1 MGYSGK
7 PVGRGRER
15 RTQRAKNLRTA
26 GRAMAR
32 TLQKTEESGKFP
44 WNIRYADV
52 PSQKTLEKTLEVRM
66 PPIIDPEKCTG
77 CGTCAQI
84 CPVQVFRF
92 HRAEEK
98 TPRPVFGEECWHC
111 NCCVEDCPAGAIRL
125 RVPVPYM
132 MVHVDADT
140 LKPARIRHDGN

>member
-1 MGYSGK
+1 
-7 PVGRGRER
+7 
-15 RTQRAKNLRTA
+15 
-26 GRAMAR
+26 
-32 TLQKTEESGKFP
+32 
-44 WNIRYADV
+44 
-52 PSQKTLEKTLEVRM
+52 M
-66 PPIIDPEKCTG
+66 PPIIDPEKCKG

-140 LKPARIRHDGN
+140 LKPARSRHDGN